1 MKVARPRSSRYE
13 MTKKAGKK
21 KDARRDESLK
31 HFFEASVQ
39 ELRPTDLGNHI
50 SVLFM
55 PAQHCGP
62 PADFFGSI
70 LSSAELS
77 RVERFKSIA
86 DKIGF
91 LQRRAFR
98 RFCGV
103 IALGASH
110 PLSKV
115 NFVTTGKGRPYLPAL
130 PRTWFSFSSCRYG
143 YLAAWSS
150 SSAIGVDIEHP
161 EQAVLPDDMA
171 SFHFTPNESDAVRNA
186 EVDERKRL
194 FLRLWTLKEA
204 GLKSVGEGMPYGLK
218 TFQFETVPSVRVSFA
233 PADYGSPDNF
243 DARLLEIAGCCA
255 ALVIRNRLQG

>member
-1 MKVARPRSSRYE
+1 MKVARPRSSRHE
-13 MTKKAGKK
+13 MSNKAEKKN
-21 KDARRDESLK
+21 DARRNESLER
-31 HFFEASVQ
+31 FFEASVQ
-39 ELRPTDLGNHI
+39 ELRPTDLGSHI
-50 SVLFM
+50 SILFM
-55 PAQHCGP
+55 PAQHGGP
-62 PADFFGSI
+62 PADFFGSV

-77 RVERFKSIA
+77 RAERFKAIA
-86 DKIGF
+86 DKVGF

-98 RFCGV
+98 RFCGA
-103 IALGASH
+103 IALGVSR
-110 PLSKV
+110 PLSQV
-115 NFVTTGKGRPYLPAL
+115 DFATMGKGRPYLPAL
-130 PRTWFSFSSCRYG
+130 PRTWFSFSSCRNG

-171 SFHFTPNESDAVRNA
+171 SFHFAPNESDTVRNA